1 MAISNSRYFTVVNVA
16 AKIKPSPH
24 LNTSPQRVTILKL
37 AIRAFK
43 DTDMAN
49 LHDLFCTST
58 YIGFQMSVYS
68 FENRKT
74 ILIRVLSFHF
84 AYGKMKTARFI

>member
-1 MAISNSRYFTVVNVA
+1 
-16 AKIKPSPH
+16 
-24 LNTSPQRVTILKL
+24 
-37 AIRAFK
+37 
-43 DTDMAN
+43 MAN

-74 ILIRVLSFHF
+74 ILIGVLSFHF
-84 AYGKMKTARFI
+84 AVGKMKTARFI